1 MKRAKGV
8 LANVLTVLFTLSAFL
23 LAGFI
28 AVIVPATSNSFYKA
42 QFRKHGTLEK
52 VRAQSAYID
61 DADAKNYVANMT
73 EEQLLSLMN
82 HTMRYCLYLEDDL
95 NIEKD
100 GKRLEIFLDERGEP
114 LDSGCLEVTHM
125 SDVKK
130 LFGAG
135 VIICIVAAVV
145 FVTTLI
151 LGLIFKKEYY
161 LYCRKTV
168 FVTLGA
174 CLAVLAVIGV
184 TAAINFDFAF
194 TLFHEIFFSGKQWRF
209 GYGVMINMIG
219 EIFTGIV
226 PIIAAIWIVLLVIT
240 VAGAALFNKKI
251 SSPKNAPPRP

>member
-1 MKRAKGV
+1 M
-8 LANVLTVLFTLSAFL
+8 
-23 LAGFI
+23 
-28 AVIVPATSNSFYKA
+28 
-42 QFRKHGTLEK
+42 
-52 VRAQSAYID
+52 
-61 DADAKNYVANMT
+61 
-73 EEQLLSLMN
+73 
-82 HTMRYCLYLEDDL
+82 
-95 NIEKD
+95 
-100 GKRLEIFLDERGEP
+100 
-114 LDSGCLEVTHM
+114 
-125 SDVKK
+125 
-130 LFGAG
+130 
-135 VIICIVAAVV
+135 
-145 FVTTLI
+145 
-151 LGLIFKKEYY
+151 IFKKEYY

-168 FVTLGA
+168 FVTLGV